1 MDYVLRFW
9 TSVPSLVGLG
19 LVGLVV
25 LDVTVTVLS
34 VSSGPGPV
42 TRRVS
47 SGAWRAFR
55 GLHAESRQRWPAL
68 RVHWLLRI
76 AGPLIVLLVLL
87 TWIVLMILG
96 WGLVFGQEGS
106 LLADGEALEP
116 AFGRIHYAAALVLGR
131 GTDFNPGGGVWRFAE
146 QVASLTGVGFIG
158 VSVAYVLPVI
168 NAVVHRRSVAASVA
182 TLGGNPNE
190 ILLRAWDGED
200 LGDLD
205 LHLIALTPDI
215 ALLAQHHLAYPV
227 ITYFHSGDRVA
238 SLAPAIVVLDEAL
251 TLLSEVVEED
261 VGCGRMAVLP
271 CRAAIT
277 NFLASLAHM
286 GVRSPGDHVLPR
298 PPLDPLRWSGIP
310 MRPADD
316 VDAAYDDLAD
326 RRGRLAAFLRHD
338 AADPAEIQ
346 ATVDAEAVDDADDRD
361 QQDDADEASGGTDD
375 EAGNADGDVDPGA
388 DGDAAGDREHDEADD
403 VDADGDRDADGDGH
417 VDGDAGGAADAD
429 AREGMSA

>member
-1 MDYVLRFW
+1 MVDYMLRFW
-9 TSVPSLVGLG
+9 TSVPSLVGLA
-19 LVGLVV
+19 LVGITV

-34 VSSGPGPV
+34 VSSGPGPI
-42 TRRVS
+42 TKIVS
-47 SGAWRAFR
+47 SSAWRVFR
-55 GLHAESRQRWPAL
+55 GLHVETRQRWPDL
-68 RVHWLLRI
+68 RTHWMLRT
-76 AGPLIVLLVLL
+76 AGPVIVLLVLL

-131 GTDFNPGGGVWRFAE
+131 STDFNPGGGVWRFAE

-168 NAVVHRRSVAASVA
+168 NAVVHRRSVAASIA

-190 ILLRAWDGED
+190 ILLRAWDGAD

-205 LHLIALTPDI
+205 LHLIALTPEI

-227 ITYFHSGDRVA
+227 ITYFHSGDRAA
-238 SLAPAIVVLDEAL
+238 SLAPAVVVLDETL
-251 TLLSEVVEED
+251 TLLTEVVGEE

-286 GVRSPGDHVLPR
+286 GVRSPGDNRLPR
-298 PPLDPLRWSGIP
+298 PPLEPLRSSGIP
-310 MRPADD
+310 MRDGGSI
-316 VDAAYDDLAD
+316 DAAYDDLAE

-346 ATVDAEAVDDADDRD
+346 ATVDAEEVEEGARDRD
-361 QQDDADEASGGTDD
+361 DEDDHADAVTDD
-375 EAGNADGDVDPGA
+375 EV
-388 DGDAAGDREHDEADD
+388 DAADREQT
-403 VDADGDRDADGDGH
+403 
-417 VDGDAGGAADAD
+417 
-429 AREGMSA
+429 SA